1 MLRLTHE
8 RKLRG
13 WTQRELA
20 ERSGVN
26 ATTVNLVENGRYLP
40 GPLPLAK
47 IARALGLNASAGQ
60 RLLER
65 IDYDPLQVG
74 R

>member
-13 WTQRELA
+13 WTQLELA

-26 ATTVNLVENGRYLP
+26 PTTVNLVENGRYLP
-40 GPLPLAK
+40 GPQPLAK
-47 IARALGLNASAGQ
+47 MARALGLKASAGP
-60 RLLER
+60 RLLEH
-65 IDYDPLQVG
+65 IDYEPLEVG